1 MFRTNLEYVEIVTHK
16 SIRKMEIEQ
25 IILNRMQAELD
36 SLAEIE
42 EQEKMEQTILEN
54 RLHPITPHATPSP
67 SNS

>member
-54 RLHPITPHATPSP
+54 LHDALSTDATPSP
-67 SNS
+67 SYS

>member
-1 MFRTNLEYVEIVTHK
+1 
-16 SIRKMEIEQ
+16 MEIEQ

-54 RLHPITPHATPSP
+54 LHDALSTDATPSP

>member
-1 MFRTNLEYVEIVTHK
+1 MFRTNLEYVEIVTPK

-42 EQEKMEQTILEN
+42 EQKN
-54 RLHPITPHATPSP
+54 GANHFRKS
-67 SNS
+67 S

>member
-42 EQEKMEQTILEN
+42 EQKKWSK
-54 RLHPITPHATPSP
+54 PF
-67 SNS
+67 

>member
-54 RLHPITPHATPSP
+54 RHDALSTDATPSP

>member
-42 EQEKMEQTILEN
+42 EQEKN
-54 RLHPITPHATPSP
+54 GANHFRKS
-67 SNS
+67 S

>member
-54 RLHPITPHATPSP
+54 LHDALSTDATPSP